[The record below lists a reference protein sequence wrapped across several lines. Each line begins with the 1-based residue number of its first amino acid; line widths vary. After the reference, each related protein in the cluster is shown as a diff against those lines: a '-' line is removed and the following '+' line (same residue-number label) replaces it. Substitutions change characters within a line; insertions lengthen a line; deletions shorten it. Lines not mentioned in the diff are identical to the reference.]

1 MLVVAERWSGVATG
15 WIENH
20 PARIIGASTGTVAAV
35 LGALDGASVA
45 TFANIGV
52 LGFTLSV
59 VTLVVRALL
68 TALRA
73 ERHANRDMR
82 ESLQRNAERL
92 AQDNAELRARIAEL
106 ERRL

>member
-1 MLVVAERWSGVATG
+1 MLVVVERWSGVTVG
-15 WIENH
+15 WIEEH
-20 PARIIGASTGTVAAV
+20 PGRIIGASTGIVATV
-35 LGALDGASVA
+35 LGVLDGASVA
-45 TFANIGV
+45 TFANVGV

-73 ERHANRDMR
+73 ERHSNREMR
-82 ESLQRNAERL
+82 ENLQRNAERL